1 MRVGRSCRLV
11 APRAAANF
19 LRSSAVLPRRHRL
32 LNDTDFRDV
41 VRRGARNPGRFLV
54 VHARRR
60 EPDALTRFGFVVN
73 RKVGNAVVRNKVR
86 RRLRSMVA
94 DLLESGVGGL
104 DVVVR
109 VLPPASSAS
118 YSELREDLARSLSGH
133 RIRFHDGALI

>member
-1 MRVGRSCRLV
+1 M
-11 APRAAANF
+11 
-19 LRSSAVLPRRHRL
+19 
-32 LNDTDFRDV
+32 
-41 VRRGARNPGRFLV
+41 
-54 VHARRR
+54 HARRR